1 MSISTNSDTIFGTT
15 LTKSP
20 ETSRTNSLDAAKS
33 TFHSRSPGSSS
44 SSSSATLDDET
55 LTTHGRSAHFRSA
68 SLALDAAATSFSQY
82 KGVRK
87 HGRGLYKCFFLTC
100 AAVSDMSY
108 PTEDSVLKIDTEM
121 GYIATMMSPLTAA
134 IGSGTMSFLQ
144 SGSNTIVDGLP
155 ELLKV
160 LQDVA
165 AVHPFIARMSSPY
178 LFRIEHH

>member
-1 MSISTNSDTIFGTT
+1 
-15 LTKSP
+15 
-20 ETSRTNSLDAAKS
+20 
-33 TFHSRSPGSSS
+33 
-44 SSSSATLDDET
+44 
-55 LTTHGRSAHFRSA
+55 
-68 SLALDAAATSFSQY
+68 
-82 KGVRK
+82 
-87 HGRGLYKCFFLTC
+87 
-100 AAVSDMSY
+100 MSY
-108 PTEDSVLKIDTEM
+108 PTEDSVLKIDTEV

-165 AVHPFIARMSSPY
+165 AVHPFIACMSSSY